1 VYSEMFFH
9 ERLSAQHLYTSSL
22 AIRQHRL
29 SKGLDSAVS
38 NDVWVFKA
46 APDHFQ
52 EWLDSGVDSGIIRRN
67 VETLTDTASDP
78 NASSLFP
85 IAERLN
91 WTITRFGHQARAN
104 LRGWWVCGID
114 PFNNW
119 QRMTWGRFKPDSDTP
134 VMDREKGKPAKYL
147 SPSLG
152 PGSSRLVL
160 LDVPVRIWQK
170 VAQRYNVP
178 IPPKE
183 QPLGFWHW
191 VWKHNIPIILTEGEK
206 KAGCLLT
213 LGYVAIALPGI
224 FNGYRRETRQLI
236 PELAH
241 FATLGR
247 TVSICFDYETKP
259 KTLKDINLA
268 ITKLGKLLVCAGC
281 KVRVL
286 SLPGPQKGVDDFVVA
301 QGQQAFHPL
310 YESAPDLEFWQ
321 ASKLWS
327 LTYTPSLVLN
337 QRYLGELPFPES
349 GLVCIQSRKGSGKT
363 AALEP
368 FIQAAI
374 RQGRK
379 VVVLT
384 HRTQLGRAICERLG
398 IDWIEEVRESETR
411 GLFGFGLCVD
421 SLHFKSQARFN
432 PQHWKG
438 AILIIDEAE
447 QVIWHALNSSTC
459 YEKRVK
465 ILETLRELVQVVL
478 NTSGLIIAQDADLSD
493 LSIDYLRVLAETPV
507 EPWVVINQWQPEQGW
522 VISHYDTPNPA
533 PLLSRLATM
542 VELGPVYVAL
552 DSQKVK
558 GKWSSKNL
566 ETQLQR
572 QFPDKRIL
580 RIDSETVANPQ
591 HPTYGIVERFN
602 EVITGYDIILAT
614 PTIGTGVSIDVRGHF
629 IAVFGIFQGA
639 IPDSEARQ
647 ALARVRDPVP
657 RFVWCAP
664 FGPGKIGNG
673 SCSYRDVVLSTTKAV
688 KYNIAL
694 LKEVDF
700 DLDASTDPI
709 TLRTWAKMAARV
721 NSSMWNYREEFRNG
735 LLMEGH
741 QVTVVT
747 ADIDKLLP
755 SAIKDLVQELFDLF
769 SPEVVAAELQ
779 QDLTR
784 GVLQFPG
791 FEYLEWRHC
800 LEVSKQLEC
809 EITAVREANK
819 QAEALA
825 VVSAPAITSTEY
837 EQLKDQRAK
846 TPQARYAERKHELQ
860 RRYPVPIT
868 SELKLKDDDGWYP
881 QIRLHYYLT
890 HNPAFVQ
897 MRDLREWH
905 GHLERGEG
913 KVALQDVRLL
923 SAQVEA
929 LRGLGV
935 LQLLDPEREVR
946 ATDADV
952 RRLALSCKQYS
963 HDIKTVFNLTI
974 SEKMTPIEI
983 VQTLLGKLGVKLTC
997 VGRDQTP
1004 DGRRGGLRV
1013 YQYRAP
1019 TDDRDII
1026 FAEWQ
1031 RRDESVVEPPPG
1043 PNAGVSSPSSPPPH
1057 DPPPDIYE

>member
-1 VYSEMFFH
+1 MYSEIFFN
-9 ERLSAQHLYTSSL
+9 ERLSAQPFCASL
-22 AIRQHRL
+22 LTTRQHCL
-29 SKGLDSAVS
+29 NQQLNHVVS
-38 NDVWVFKA
+38 SNLWSFKA
-46 APDHFQ
+46 EPDHFQ
-52 EWLDSGVDSGIIRRN
+52 EWLDSGVDPGIVRRN

-91 WTITRFGHQARAN
+91 WTITRFGKQARAN
-104 LRGWWVCGID
+104 LRGWWVSGID

-119 QRMTWGRFKPDSDTP
+119 QRMTWGRFKPDSATP

-160 LDVPVRIWQK
+160 LDVPSRIWQK
-170 VAQRYNVP
+170 VAQRHNIS
-178 IPPKE
+178 IPLEEK
-183 QPLGFWHW
+183 PLGFWHW
-191 VWKHNIPIILTEGEK
+191 VWKYNLPITITEGEK

-213 LGYVAIALPGI
+213 LGYAAIALPGI

-247 TVSICFDYETKP
+247 PVSICFDYEIKP
-259 KTLKDINLA
+259 KTIKDINLA
-268 ITKLGKLLVCAGC
+268 ITKLGKLLVRAGC
-281 KVRVL
+281 KVRVI
-286 SLPGPQKGVDDFVVA
+286 SLPGPQKGVDDFVVS
-301 QGQQAFHPL
+301 QGQQAFHAL
-310 YESAPDLEFWQ
+310 YEPAPDLEFWQ
-321 ASKLWS
+321 ASKPWL

-337 QRYLGELPFPES
+337 QRYLGELPFPEA
-349 GLVCIQSRKGSGKT
+349 GLVCIQSCKGSGKT
-363 AALEP
+363 AALE
-368 FIQAAI
+368 FLIRNAI

-384 HRTQLGRAICERLG
+384 HRTQLGRAICDRLG

-432 PQHWKG
+432 PQDWKG
-438 AILIIDEAE
+438 AILLIDEAE

-465 ILETLRELVQVVL
+465 ILETLRELVHVVL
-478 NTSGLIIAQDADLSD
+478 NTGGLVVAQDADLSD
-493 LSIDYLRVLAETPV
+493 LSIDYLRGLAETPI

-522 VISHYDTPNPA
+522 TISYYDTSNPA
-533 PLLSRLATM
+533 PLLSRLETM

-572 QFPDKRIL
+572 KFPDKRIL

-591 HPTYGIVERFN
+591 HPSYGIVEHLN
-602 EVITGYDIILAT
+602 EVITDYDIILAT

-629 IAVFGIFQGA
+629 IAVFGVFQGA

-647 ALARVRDPVP
+647 ALARVRDTVP
-657 RFVWCAP
+657 RFVWCAR

-673 SCSYRDVVLSTTKAV
+673 SCSYRDVLFSTTKAI

-700 DLDASTDPI
+700 DLDTSTDPI

-721 NSSMWNYREEFRNG
+721 NSSMWNYREALRNA

-741 QVTVVT
+741 QVTVIT
-747 ADIDKLLP
+747 ADLDQLLP
-755 SAIKDLVQELFDLF
+755 PDIKELVQELSNIF
-769 SPEVVAAELQ
+769 SPEVVAADLQ
-779 QDLTR
+779 QDLTS

-791 FEYLEWRHC
+791 FEYLEWQHC
-800 LEVSKQLEC
+800 QEVSERLHS
-809 EITAVREANK
+809 EITAIRGANK
-819 QAEALA
+819 QSEAIA
-825 VVSAPAITSTEY
+825 VASAPDITSDDY
-837 EQLKDQRAK
+837 EQLKAQRAK
-846 TPQARYAERKHELQ
+846 TPPERYAERKHELQ
-860 RRYPVPIT
+860 HRYPIPIT
-868 SELKLKDDDGWYP
+868 PELKLKDDEGWYP

-897 MRDLREWH
+897 MRDRREWQ

-913 KVALQDVRLL
+913 KIALQDVRLL
-923 SAQVEA
+923 TAQVEA
-929 LRGLGV
+929 LRGLGI
-935 LQLLDPEREVR
+935 LQLLDPERQVR
-946 ATDADV
+946 ANDADV
-952 RRLALSCKQYS
+952 QRLATSCKQHS
-963 HDIKTVFNLTI
+963 HDIKAIFNLTV

-997 VGRDQTP
+997 IGRDQTL

-1013 YQYRAP
+1013 YQYQPP
-1019 TDDRDII
+1019 TDGRDNI
-1026 FAEWQ
+1026 FVLWQ
-1031 RRDESVVEPPPG
+1031 YRDESVICPSPD
-1043 PNAGVSSPSSPPPH
+1043 PNLGVASPSSPAMY
-1057 DPPPDIYE
+1057 DPPLDIYS